1 MPLPKQA
8 RDWHYGRGAQRA
20 AMDEHARLGGVLAAG
35 NPLDIGKGFAY
46 TSFPN
51 LDAFLRYGK
60 QHRMD
65 VGLYEVI
72 YSEAHAKLLMRNG
85 HEVQRARFVVD
96 MDYVCD
102 REAAPDWDAE
112 VARVAEAL
120 ASVLAETVGVCA
132 PDASLVYR
140 MDASRAA
147 GPGGG
152 YKFSTHLVCKNV
164 LLGCFVR
171 DGSLLAAAVRGKLP
185 ADSVAHRALDMSIYT
200 RNRLFR
206 ICGSFKGA
214 DRVPLVPVGA
224 CASGPGD
231 MLIRTHAVSADD
243 AVLMQNKAPEG
254 AGVKRK
260 RSVPTDLGD
269 SDPYWRLL
277 QDFLSAHAAA
287 DALGWR
293 GAQVISLEHNETA
306 KQVTAKVGFG
316 ERSVSHTC
324 PLHTE
329 HRGNCGQTCE
339 FPACMPAVRAR
350 PPQANR
356 PGTHGTHAGLLQI
369 QIGTTYCLFSRCWSN
384 GCKQRVCSTTWT
396 PVLHPIKGGV
406 VTLSP

>member
-1 MPLPKQA
+1 MPLPKQT
-8 RDWHYGRGAQRA
+8 REWHYGRGAQRL

-35 NPLDIGKGFAY
+35 NPLNIGKGFAY
-46 TSFPN
+46 TSFAN
-51 LDAFLRYGK
+51 LDAFLRYGN

-72 YSEAHAKLLMRNG
+72 YSEAHAKRLAENG

-102 REAAPDWDAE
+102 GEAAPDWDAE

-120 ASVLAETVGVCA
+120 AAVLAETVGVRA

-147 GPGGG
+147 GAGGR

-171 DGSLLAAAVRGKLP
+171 DGSRLAAAVRGKLP
-185 ADSVAHRALDMSIYT
+185 SDSVAHRALDMSIYT

-206 ICGSFKGA
+206 ICGSFKGP

-231 MLIRTHAVSADD
+231 MLIRTHAVPDD
-243 AVLMQNKAPEG
+243 AAVLMQNKAPDG
-254 AGVKRK
+254 GGGGGVKRK
-260 RSVPTDLGD
+260 RSLPTDLGD

-277 QDFLSAHAAA
+277 QEFLSTHAAA
-287 DALGWR
+287 DALGWSR
-293 GAQVISLEHNETA
+293 ATVVSMVHDENA
-306 KQVTAKVGFG
+306 KQVTAKVGFN
-316 ERSVSHTC
+316 ERSVRHTC

-339 FPACMPAVRAR
+339 SPVH
-350 PPQANR
+350 
-356 PGTHGTHAGLLQI
+356 THTLQ
-369 QIGTTYCLFSRCWSN
+369 
-384 GCKQRVCSTTWT
+384 
-396 PVLHPIKGGV
+396 P
-406 VTLSP
+406 